1 MLSSLLNS
9 ENNQY
14 LGLES
19 LILKFLKFCVVGF
32 SGLILDFGITW
43 LLKERVKTNR
53 YFANSMG
60 FLTAVFCNYAL
71 NRIWTFASNDPQVAV
86 QFIKFFGIAMV
97 GLGLNNGI
105 ILLLER
111 KKMNFY
117 VAKLIAIAIV
127 VAWNFIMNYRFAFNS

>member
-43 LLKERVKTNR
+43 LLKERVRTNR
-53 YFANSMG
+53 YFANSAG
-60 FLTAVFCNYAL
+60 FLVAVVCNYAM
-71 NRIWTFASNDPQVAV
+71 NRIWTFASNDPQVTV
-86 QFIKFFGIAMV
+86 QFIKFLGIAMI

-111 KKMNFY
+111 KNINFY
-117 VAKLIAIAIV
+117 VAKLIAIGIV

>member
-43 LLKERVKTNR
+43 ILKERVKTNR

-60 FLTAVFCNYAL
+60 FLVAVVCNYAM
-71 NRIWTFASNDPQVAV
+71 NRVWTFASDDPQVTV
-86 QFIKFFGIAMV
+86 QFIKFLGIAMV

-111 KKMNFY
+111 RRMNFY
-117 VAKLIAIAIV
+117 VAKLIAIIIV
-127 VAWNFIMNYRFAFNS
+127 VAWNFIMNYRFSFNS